1 MAWQGDAVVSP
12 SFYLSDSEVADLCA
26 PLTQPAAQ
34 VRYLQQLGLQVA
46 KKPNGRPVVVRSHAE
61 AVLSGH
67 QQAPAGAEPLVPI
80 QHPGPNVVG
89 FRERMAQMRTGERVT
104 RRA

>member
-1 MAWQGDAVVSP
+1 MS
-12 SFYLSDSEVADLCA
+12 SFYLSDNEVADLCT

-61 AVLSGH
+61 AVLSGRP
-67 QQAPAGAEPLVPI
+67 QVPAGAEPIIPLPGA
-80 QHPGPNVVG
+80 GPNVVG
-89 FRERMAQMRTGERVT
+89 FRERMAQLRTGERVI
-104 RRA
+104 RS

>member
-1 MAWQGDAVVSP
+1 MNGL
-12 SFYLSDSEVADLCA
+12 YLSDAEIADLCA

-46 KKPNGRPVVVRSHAE
+46 KKPNGRAVVVRSHAE
-61 AVLSGH
+61 AVLSGRAH
-67 QQAPAGAEPLVPI
+67 APAGAEPIIP
-80 QHPGPNVVG
+80 QSGPGPDVIG
-89 FRERMAQMRTGERVT
+89 FRERKAQRRSGERVT

>member
-1 MAWQGDAVVSP
+1 MSP
-12 SFYLSDSEVADLCA
+12 SFYLSDAEVADLCA

-34 VRYLQQLGLQVA
+34 VRYLQQMGLTVA

-61 AVLSGH
+61 TVLSGR
-67 QQAPAGAEPLVPI
+67 QQAPAGAEPHIPL
-80 QHPGPNVVG
+80 PGPGPDVIG
-89 FRERMAQMRTGERVT
+89 FRERRALRRSGERGT